1 LSNRMVKNLKDL
13 KVAEIRTE
21 LNSREEDSK
30 GRKAEIK
37 QRLSDWLEDND
48 FDPDYYDFE
57 TKSEILP
64 DNEIPGLESVPE
76 ENTSE
81 KHQRT
86 KSADKISPKT
96 SQMPSRKTRV
106 PQMQEYSSAVITLD
120 DSIEEDAPEIDLTE
134 ESESHAEL
142 EELNKKIADFQQKIH
157 LSSVARGQLQE
168 QVKQREQQRVEL
180 AHEEKCLRLAAEAA
194 TVIKNKA
201 AVELATLRANILEAR
216 RVYRL
221 EITNKEHLL
230 PKLRTV
236 EIKLQDAMKT
246 HERNQRELDLIEEQ
260 VDLDNV
266 EAEEEPR
273 RVGSTMPS
281 RNKNYSS
288 TCDFY

>member
-1 LSNRMVKNLKDL
+1 
-13 KVAEIRTE
+13 
-21 LNSREEDSK
+21 
-30 GRKAEIK
+30 
-37 QRLSDWLEDND
+37 
-48 FDPDYYDFE
+48 
-57 TKSEILP
+57 
-64 DNEIPGLESVPE
+64 
-76 ENTSE
+76 
-81 KHQRT
+81 
-86 KSADKISPKT
+86 
-96 SQMPSRKTRV
+96 
-106 PQMQEYSSAVITLD
+106 MQEYSSAVITLD

-180 AHEEKCLRLAAEAA
+180 AHEGNLFMIKTRKCIWIYFSIQVNKKIIQLEKCLRLAAEAA